1 MSISIAYGLAG
12 LIGVGIIFIGAR
24 FLWDPR
30 AAMAGFGVPVE
41 PLGGPSPRTWLATK
55 GVRDIGSGLILF
67 AVMANGGPRAL
78 GWFMLAAAFIPIGD
92 AAIVLRSGGARAAAY
107 GIHGATAVVM
117 LALGAFLIAG

>member
-1 MSISIAYGLAG
+1 MSIPIAYGLAG

-30 AAMAGFGVPVE
+30 AATAGFGVPGG

-55 GVRDIGSGLILF
+55 GVRDIGSGLLLF
-67 AVMANGGPRAL
+67 SVMASGGPRPL
-78 GWFMLAAAFIPIGD
+78 GWFMLVAAFIPVCD
-92 AAIVLRSGGARAAAY
+92 AAIVLRNGGTRVAAY

-117 LALGAFLIAG
+117 LAIGLVLIVG